1 MLFLDESALTIGPNS
16 EVVLDEYVYDPEQK
30 TGRLVLNATKGVFRL
45 VGGRISKKTPVV
57 LNTPTA
63 TIGIRGGISIINVA
77 ANGATD
83 ATFLFGQSMTVTSGG
98 VTKQALRPGYTIS
111 VAAPDA
117 ALSDPAPTTPETLN
131 AALGSLEG
139 SGEATDDEG
148 VPQDE
153 DVAASGV
160 GELGSA
166 NDPDAVAPGGAG
178 SPGEAVAAASATD
191 EAEGTGD
198 IAETSQSSVTQ
209 EIASGI
215 TLSGTLAGRIR
226 HATNPPFG
234 TDDGESGLDFQFQ
247 GATVSNGIFDVAIA
261 SRFTAPFQAGSFTV
275 TATEQPFGSGVLTGT
290 GFLTSDQEFVLYE
303 LTDQGDGHKVLA
315 WAGVPTTT
323 FPTSGA
329 TFYNF
334 RRDFVMDSDVPF
346 VSKASGGS
354 IAADLD
360 TEADAAIF
368 WDTSG
373 SSSAQRPFGAVFGG
387 LSGEGA
393 SQQSVISVIVGNVT
407 TSATHTFLRGDM
419 RGSSR
424 VTTSPQSHI
433 FVGDVD
439 SVDDGFEHS
448 PSQTNDFL
456 GGTSP
461 DYFVLGSDLPDLH
474 IFDRLGNSAV
484 FLKPNS
490 VLLATTDTLETR
502 TTQVSSNA
510 LHGYSGGAVQS
521 IDTGSGTLL
530 SEKLFQND
538 TNDPIDIT
546 VQTSAEANKV
556 LATIGVNLIASPF
569 TPIIAQFGDD
579 DVTAFGT
586 SSNGTRHSAFIDDDF
601 FGAVENG
608 ISLSTFDNLSVI
620 SNELYMF
627 TTESIPG
634 LPSTITLCDCNFLRW
649 GFWGGELKPDGG
661 ATFERIHGATWV
673 AGRIPDLSDIP
684 STGMATYSG
693 HIATSVLNGSDSYFA
708 AGNLAFVANFGN
720 PAASTFNVTDFDG
733 GSFSGTGISILS
745 ASAGHTFTGSVTGT
759 VTSSSI
765 SVSGSY
771 LGSFVQN
778 STGTDKVAETG
789 GHISLTG
796 SGYDASGTFAA
807 AKVP

>member
-1 MLFLDESALTIGPNS
+1 M
-16 EVVLDEYVYDPEQK
+16 
-30 TGRLVLNATKGVFRL
+30 
-45 VGGRISKKTPVV
+45 
-57 LNTPTA
+57 
-63 TIGIRGGISIINVA
+63 
-77 ANGATD
+77 
-83 ATFLFGQSMTVTSGG
+83 
-98 VTKQALRPGYTIS
+98 
-111 VAAPDA
+111 
-117 ALSDPAPTTPETLN
+117 
-131 AALGSLEG
+131 
-139 SGEATDDEG
+139 
-148 VPQDE
+148 
-153 DVAASGV
+153 
-160 GELGSA
+160 
-166 NDPDAVAPGGAG
+166 
-178 SPGEAVAAASATD
+178 
-191 EAEGTGD
+191 
-198 IAETSQSSVTQ
+198 
-209 EIASGI
+209 
-215 TLSGTLAGRIR
+215 
-226 HATNPPFG
+226 
-234 TDDGESGLDFQFQ
+234 
-247 GATVSNGIFDVAIA
+247 
-261 SRFTAPFQAGSFTV
+261 
-275 TATEQPFGSGVLTGT
+275 
-290 GFLTSDQEFVLYE
+290 
-303 LTDQGDGHKVLA
+303 
-315 WAGVPTTT
+315 
-323 FPTSGA
+323 
-329 TFYNF
+329 
-334 RRDFVMDSDVPF
+334 
-346 VSKASGGS
+346 
-354 IAADLD
+354 
-360 TEADAAIF
+360 
-368 WDTSG
+368 
-373 SSSAQRPFGAVFGG
+373 
-387 LSGEGA
+387 
-393 SQQSVISVIVGNVT
+393 
-407 TSATHTFLRGDM
+407 
-419 RGSSR
+419 
-424 VTTSPQSHI
+424 
-433 FVGDVD
+433 
-439 SVDDGFEHS
+439 
-448 PSQTNDFL
+448 
-456 GGTSP
+456 
-461 DYFVLGSDLPDLH
+461 H

-684 STGMATYSG
+684 STGTATYSG

-759 VTSSSI
+759 VTNSSI